1 MSAKVHPFQAFDG
14 VEREIVAKVH
24 QFNYESTVYA
34 QKVEKRCTFASF
46 LAIIA
51 WNAKNSCT
59 FATFRMEME
68 MEQAVHFCY
77 INLHKSKKRLQV
89 RVQKGRFSAP
99 KLMLSMCVFS
109 KRFS

>member
-1 MSAKVHPFQAFDG
+1 M
-14 VEREIVAKVH
+14 EREIVAKVH
-24 QFNYESTVYA
+24 QFNHESSVYA

-59 FATFRMEME
+59 FATFRME

-99 KLMLSMCVFS
+99 KLMLSMRVFS